1 MEGWSPLV
9 KSSDVSALQS
19 SASAWKFVRSSNSGI
34 DRSRLR
40 SSECTCA
47 PSPAVPPSDSWSHA
61 KSSPNLSASKDKE
74 CRGPTLQSKRR
85 GLGLRT
91 RSAAR
96 VGEAQLPPL
105 PPKIESLDENNP
117 SIGNLSAERHSWM
130 RKRVKKLLERFEPE
144 DIPAVPLVPHWSGGI
159 SLPNKEAYFQ
169 ANADGGLYLQASDDL
184 SSPNQS
190 LSEELGS
197 TWPESTYI
205 CDKCK
210 RIVRGE
216 RVHVQIRV
224 DDGRVHVHLEVRYRG
239 RLHSDSLPQL
249 LHDHPSHVFGRTF
262 GRGRKGPCLSR
273 LMQCFSFCAQPQVRA

>member
-1 MEGWSPLV
+1 MECWSPLV

-34 DRSRLR
+34 DKSRLR
-40 SSECTCA
+40 SSECTCT
-47 PSPAVPPSDSWSHA
+47 PLPPSDSWSHA

-74 CRGPTLQSKRR
+74 WRGRTLQSRKR

-91 RSAAR
+91 RSATRA
-96 VGEAQLPPL
+96 GEAQLPPL

-117 SIGNLSAERHSWM
+117 SIGNLTAERQSWM
-130 RKRVKKLLERFEPE
+130 RKRVKKLLERFETE
-144 DIPAVPLVPHWSGGI
+144 DMPAVPLVPHWSGGI

-169 ANADGGLYLQASDDL
+169 ANAGGGLYLQASDDL

-197 TWPESTYI
+197 TWPENTYI

-224 DDGRVHVHLEVRYRG
+224 DDGRVRVHLEVRYRR
-239 RLHSDSLPQL
+239 RLHSDSIPQL
-249 LHDHPSHVFGRTF
+249 LPDHPSGVFGRTF
-262 GRGRKGPCLSR
+262 RRGRKGQCLSR